1 MLIVKKS
8 SKIRNKF
15 DLKDVARILDVS
27 YITVAKMCREGELK
41 YTKIAQKYYVSKRDL
56 NIYMNTGD
64 IFDKPKAI
72 IINVIKQAIK
82 EASEENIKRLEIAVK
97 QKIIADLE
105 SNIKKKLVEISK
117 NNEQFKKLLPVKVV
131 KQLKDRENRIK
142 KELEKV
148 K

>member
-1 MLIVKKS
+1 MKKS